1 MQVREIGG
9 SSCYQA
15 HLQVALDDAV
25 SACQKA
31 HEAVSRHPLTEE
43 TAAGNPELT
52 LLYYALEQRRATA
65 LVLAAC
71 CVEALA
77 NLYLAHKTTPEQFAI
92 LEWTRFLEKWTVLP
106 SLFVPGYSFPKDGEL
121 YQDLKR
127 LNARRNALVH
137 LKEEVSRE
145 GSILHPGSHPDVAS
159 DENVFIGRCRS
170 LPDRLLAHLAS
181 FDETEA
187 IMQVKGVLA
196 IAHGM
201 REMQGERSGGLC

>member
-1 MQVREIGG
+1 MEVREIGG
-9 SSCYQA
+9 SSGYQA
-15 HLQVALDDAV
+15 HLQMALDDAV
-25 SACQKA
+25 SAYQEA
-31 HEAVSRHPLTEE
+31 HEAVSRHPPLTEE
-43 TAAGNPELT
+43 TANPELT
-52 LLYYALEQRRATA
+52 LLHYALEQRRATA

-106 SLFVPGYSFPKDGEL
+106 SLFVPGYSFPKNGEL

-127 LNARRNALVH
+127 LMVRRNALVH
-137 LKEEVSRE
+137 LKEEVSRD
-145 GSILHPGSHPDVAS
+145 GTILHPGSRPDVAS

-181 FDETEA
+181 FDKTEA
-187 IMQVKGVLA
+187 IMQIKMVLA
-196 IAHGM
+196 IAPAM
-201 REMQGERSGGLC
+201 RA

>member
-1 MQVREIGG
+1 MEVREIGG
-9 SSCYQA
+9 SSAYQA
-15 HLQVALDDAV
+15 HLQMALDDAV
-25 SACQKA
+25 SAYQEA
-31 HEAVSRHPLTEE
+31 HEAVSCHSPLTEE
-43 TAAGNPELT
+43 TANPELT
-52 LLYYALEQRRATA
+52 LLHYAIEQRRATA

-127 LNARRNALVH
+127 LIARRNVLVH
-137 LKEEVSRE
+137 LKEEVSRD
-145 GSILHPGSHPDVAS
+145 GTILHPGSRPDAAS
-159 DENVFIGRCRS
+159 DESVFIGRCRS

-181 FDETEA
+181 FDKTEA
-187 IMQVKGVLA
+187 IMQIKMVLA
-196 IAHGM
+196 IAPAM
-201 REMQGERSGGLC
+201 REMRRLTMGRS